1 MPILSVCHCLCS
13 PSRRRKT
20 NPNFIPSL
28 GGQLFFTEKK
38 SLLLNDQD
46 ETIVIFIK
54 KERAITVHSDI
65 MTVLWYNM
73 GNAEESKIKSL
84 LFMVRMDSLL
94 MVKRKTE
101 KTSAEKSLSL
111 CASTNTAASLWSHR
125 EELGTAMGWEKG
137 QTSKPVPHHRPTGVM
152 GKSYPFPRSE
162 SCSSVCGVDS
172 CPFCALR
179 HVNRRVQMMKE
190 PFPAA
195 SAVPNS
201 CMWSRA
207 LRASQASLPSA
218 GLCVKSLYHVT
229 NTLGRHIE

>member
-101 KTSAEKSLSL
+101 KNK
-111 CASTNTAASLWSHR
+111 C
-125 EELGTAMGWEKG
+125 
-137 QTSKPVPHHRPTGVM
+137 
-152 GKSYPFPRSE
+152 
-162 SCSSVCGVDS
+162 
-172 CPFCALR
+172 
-179 HVNRRVQMMKE
+179 
-190 PFPAA
+190 
-195 SAVPNS
+195 
-201 CMWSRA
+201 
-207 LRASQASLPSA
+207 
-218 GLCVKSLYHVT
+218 
-229 NTLGRHIE
+229 

>member
-20 NPNFIPSL
+20 NPNFLPSL

-73 GNAEESKIKSL
+73 GSAEESKIKSL

-111 CASTNTAASLWSHR
+111 CASTNTAASL
-125 EELGTAMGWEKG
+125 
-137 QTSKPVPHHRPTGVM
+137 
-152 GKSYPFPRSE
+152 
-162 SCSSVCGVDS
+162 
-172 CPFCALR
+172 
-179 HVNRRVQMMKE
+179 
-190 PFPAA
+190 
-195 SAVPNS
+195 
-201 CMWSRA
+201 
-207 LRASQASLPSA
+207 
-218 GLCVKSLYHVT
+218 
-229 NTLGRHIE
+229 